1 VDAGRPVAA
10 AGDGAQGVTN
20 LATRAL
26 GALVALG
33 LTGAAAL
40 AAPWALSAQPADQWG
55 SWRGPFGTGV
65 APAGDPPIEFSE
77 QSNVAWR
84 IDVPGEGSGSPVVW
98 GERVFI
104 TTAIPDEGGAYEF
117 QVWAVDR
124 GTGELIWRRTATLEA
139 PHEGRQPTNTYASF
153 SPITDGERLFA
164 YFGSRGLFAYDLDG
178 NPLWQ
183 VDIGDME
190 TRRGFGEGSSPA
202 LYGDRLVVTWDH
214 EADSFIV
221 ALDAATGEEL
231 WRTSRREPTTWAT
244 PAIVEHDG
252 VVQVITAGTE
262 RTRAYDLSDGSLI
275 WEGPGLTLN
284 AIPTPAVE
292 DGIVVMT
299 AGYRGNAIRAVRLS
313 EASGDITG
321 SEAIL
326 WERDEDTPYVPSPLV
341 YEGNVYYIKSN
352 SGVLTSVK
360 LETGELN
367 YGPVRLPGMATV
379 YASPVGVSGR
389 VYLFDRDGNSVVLNN
404 GEAFEVLAQNRL
416 DDGFDASPA
425 IVGDEMYLRGHRTL
439 YRISRD

>member
-1 VDAGRPVAA
+1 MDARRPVDA
-10 AGDGAQGVTN
+10 AGDVEGRVGP
-20 LATRAL
+20 ATRAL
-26 GALVALG
+26 GALAVLAIA
-33 LTGAAAL
+33 GATVL
-40 AAPWALSAQPADQWG
+40 AAQPVDRWG
-55 SWRGPFGTGV
+55 SWRGPLGTGV
-65 APAGDPPIEFSE
+65 APAGDPPVEFSE
-77 QSNVAWR
+77 DRNVAWK
-84 IDVPGEGSGSPVVW
+84 IEVPGEGSGSPVVW
-98 GERVFI
+98 DDRVFI
-104 TTAIPDEGGAYEF
+104 TTAIPQEGDVYEF

-124 GTGELIWRRTATLEA
+124 SSGEILWQRTAATEA

-153 SPITDGERLFA
+153 SPITDGEHLFA

-178 NPLWQ
+178 SPLWH
-183 VDIGDME
+183 VDLGDMQ

-221 ALDAATGEEL
+221 ALDASTGEEL
-231 WRTSRREPTTWAT
+231 WRVPRNEPTTWAT
-244 PAIVEHDG
+244 PAIIELDG
-252 VVQVITAGTE
+252 TVQVITAGTE
-262 RTRAYDLSDGSLI
+262 QTRSYDLSDGSLI

-313 EASGDITG
+313 AASGDITG

-352 SGVLTSVK
+352 SGVLTSVR

-379 YASPVGVSGR
+379 YSSPVGVAGR
-389 VYLFDRDGNSVVLNN
+389 VYLFDRDGNSLVLNN
-404 GEAFEVLAQNRL
+404 GPEFEVLAQNRL